1 MRVGIVG
8 VGRVGQAVERL
19 FVRYGHE
26 VVAWDRVSGKPYP
39 LAELRSCQF
48 GVVCVGTPP
57 GDYRAADVSDVLE
70 AVERLPLARVL
81 VKSTVP
87 PGTTERMAAATGKE
101 LCYWPEYVGES
112 KYHNP
117 YFASDIDELPF
128 VILGGEPAVRR
139 WFVDRLQE
147 VLGPT
152 KHYFQCTAREAELI
166 KYAENAYF
174 ATKIVFVNEL
184 RRLAEAWDA
193 DWHSVREGWLLDPRI
208 ERMHT
213 AAFEDSPG
221 FDGKCLPKD
230 LDALIA
236 AGREA
241 GYTPTML
248 RAVAESNRRLRG
260 AGEPLQDASEV
271 GDGDPAPL
279 PHSD

>member
-1 MRVGIVG
+1 M
-8 VGRVGQAVERL
+8 ERL
-19 FVRYGHE
+19 FSSYGHE
-26 VVAWDRVSGKPYP
+26 VVAWDRASGKPYP
-39 LAELRSCQF
+39 QAEFRSCQF
-48 GVVCVGTPP
+48 GVVCVGTPS
-57 GDYRAADVSDVLE
+57 GDDGAADVSEVVE
-70 AVERLPLARVL
+70 ALSRLPLQRVL

-87 PGTTERMAAATGKE
+87 PGTTERLVAMTGKE
-101 LCYWPEYVGES
+101 VCYWPEYVGES
-112 KYHNP
+112 SYQNP
-117 YFASDIDELPF
+117 YFASDIDEVPF

-213 AAFEDSPG
+213 AAFENSPG

-248 RAVAESNRRLRG
+248 GAVAASNRHLRD
-260 AGEPLQDASEV
+260 AGDRFEDARKV
-271 GDGDPAPL
+271 GDGERAPL
-279 PHSD
+279 PRSD

>member
-1 MRVGIVG
+1 MRVAIAGT
-8 VGRVGQAVERL
+8 GRVGQAVERL
-19 FVRYGHE
+19 FSSYGHE
-26 VVAWDRVSGKPYP
+26 VVSWDRASGKPYP

-48 GVVCVGTPP
+48 GVICVGTPP
-57 GDYRAADVSDVLE
+57 GEGGAADVSDVIE
-70 AVERLPLARVL
+70 AVQRMPLKRVL
-81 VKSTVP
+81 IKSTVP
-87 PGTTERMAAATGKE
+87 PGTTERMAELTGKE
-101 LCYWPEYVGES
+101 LCFWPEYVGES
-112 KYHNP
+112 NYHNP
-117 YFASDIDELPF
+117 YFAHEIAEVPF
-128 VILGGEPAVRR
+128 VILGGEPSVRR

-184 RRLAEAWDA
+184 RRLAEACGA
-193 DWHSVREGWLLDPRI
+193 DWHTVREGWLLDPRI

-213 AAFEDSPG
+213 AAFENSPG

-241 GYTPTML
+241 GYVAKML
-248 RAVAESNRRLRG
+248 EAVAETNRRMRGEEADPQALR
-260 AGEPLQDASEV
+260 EDVDSPPVSRKI
-271 GDGDPAPL
+271 
-279 PHSD
+279 